1 MSKINFV
8 NGLNENFHFCDSKLH
23 DAFTRID
30 QQHGKR
36 VFGTYF
42 RVGFYGPK
50 FGDLDG
56 EEFIYKEPTLT
67 KLPEISHRLENF
79 YSERFGA
86 SNVVM
91 IKDSN
96 PVDVGKLNPEKAYI
110 QITYVEPYFD
120 VAELRQRVTVF
131 ERNYNISKLWN
142 MEKNV
147 DVLEQFYF

>member
-1 MSKINFV
+1 
-8 NGLNENFHFCDSKLH
+8 
-23 DAFTRID
+23 
-30 QQHGKR
+30 
-36 VFGTYF
+36 
-42 RVGFYGPK
+42 
-50 FGDLDG
+50 LDG

-131 ERNYNISKLWN
+131 ERNYNISKFWN
-142 MEKNV
+142 MKNFGTFWNIFIFFKNRALHV
-147 DVLEQFYF
+147 RHSVHSGRPCAR

>member
-1 MSKINFV
+1 MFILVAVFFSYR
-8 NGLNENFHFCDSKLH
+8 KLH

-30 QQHGKR
+30 QQQGKR

-67 KLPEISHRLENF
+67 KLPEISHRLESF

-91 IKDSN
+91 IK
-96 PVDVGKLNPEKAYI
+96 
-110 QITYVEPYFD
+110 
-120 VAELRQRVTVF
+120 
-131 ERNYNISKLWN
+131 
-142 MEKNV
+142 
-147 DVLEQFYF
+147 VLQLSFHLSRLICH

>member
-1 MSKINFV
+1 M
-8 NGLNENFHFCDSKLH
+8 
-23 DAFTRID
+23 
-30 QQHGKR
+30 
-36 VFGTYF
+36 FGTYF

-131 ERNYNISKLWN
+131 ERNYNISKLRN

-147 DVLEQFYF
+147 DVLEQFNF